1 MKTYYYL
8 NEQKEPQG
16 PHTLDELRALLAT
29 GKLTENTLAAPHG
42 GSKWLPLPALLANP
56 APPAS
61 EAMPAGDCP
70 VCGTAIQATDGRLP
84 ERCSACGYR
93 LRAVNPND
101 LWQSFMLAI
110 RKTFVL
116 RGRATRMEFWS
127 FILFSILLTFVVQT
141 ATQIGAVLLMSPA
154 DVASLSTNQET
165 FNPDL
170 FSTGATIAMMV
181 LALVYFLFTFLITI
195 PQITVTIRRLHDVG
209 RSGKW
214 LLANI
219 VLTIVAFCGTIG
231 FFATAFS
238 ESSRIREAEY
248 VQVDGEWYHKD
259 NLPTRDEEMMSG
271 DSELRLHNPASAP
284 EMHMWVLRGLKA
296 DFPVRVLLLGA
307 LLPMG
312 LAGLI
317 SLYILILCFIDSH
330 RGPNRYGPSS
340 KYPTA

>member
-1 MKTYYYL
+1 MKEKTSL
-8 NEQKEPQG
+8 
-16 PHTLDELRALLAT
+16 
-29 GKLTENTLAAPHG
+29 
-42 GSKWLPLPALLANP
+42 GSK
-56 APPAS
+56 
-61 EAMPAGDCP
+61 
-70 VCGTAIQATDGRLP
+70 
-84 ERCSACGYR
+84 
-93 LRAVNPND
+93 
-101 LWQSFMLAI
+101 
-110 RKTFVL
+110 
-116 RGRATRMEFWS
+116 
-127 FILFSILLTFVVQT
+127 ILSLCF
-141 ATQIGAVLLMSPA
+141 AVLSVFWLIPVFLTLINSFKSNNFVNLEA
-154 DVASLSTNQET
+154 FSLPNAESFVGMANYIKGMT
-165 FNPDL
+165 FGDYPFIKAAG
-170 FSTGATIAMMV
+170 FS
-181 LALVYFLFTFLITI
+181 FLITI